1 MSVVATT
8 DVVIVGSGV
17 AGALVA
23 DRLARHGVGVVVLEA
38 GPPVDRDRAVEIF
51 RQAPAKVPESPYPS
65 TPHAPRPTVLD
76 IGVPGTGYFVQ
87 EGPEPFGSTYER
99 VVGGTTWHWLG
110 STPRLL
116 PSDLEMLT
124 RFGVGRDWPLSYDD
138 LEPFY
143 VEAERELGVAG
154 DGTEDQGSPRSAG
167 FPMPP
172 IPLSFLDTVVDRA
185 ARRIG
190 LRVLST
196 PQARNTETYND
207 RHRCVGNSNCIPIC
221 PIGAKYDA
229 VIHLD
234 RAAEHGARII
244 ADAVVHEVLVRADG
258 TARGVR
264 FRRPDGTDDEVLG
277 RAVVMAAN
285 AIETPK
291 ILLMSDGGRGIAN
304 RSGQVGQ
311 NLMDHPIALSYAL
324 SAPEEPVYPQ
334 RGPLSTAGIESPRQA
349 ATRGQ
354 RSAFRVEV
362 GNDGWRFPI
371 GDPTF
376 EFTQGPFPAL
386 REGGAA
392 LAARWR
398 DHVAHEIRFASL
410 TEQLPDRANTVTPAF
425 DLVDDIGIPRP
436 RITFSIDAYT
446 RAGLDEAQ
454 ELHERLFTAMRA
466 RERTHVPFAFGAGH
480 IMGTTIMGTSAAD
493 SVTDG
498 FGRSHDVPNM
508 WIVGSSV
515 FPTAGTANPTL
526 TLAALALRTAVA
538 LRAALPSLPAAG
550 RSAATAGA

>member
-1 MSVVATT
+1 MSVVASA

-23 DRLARHGVGVVVLEA
+23 DRLVRRGVSVVVLEA

-51 RQAPAKVPESPYPS
+51 RAASAKVPESPYPS
-65 TPHAPRPTVLD
+65 TAYAPRPSVLD
-76 IGVPGTGYFVQ
+76 IGLPGTGYFVQ
-87 EGPEPFGSTYER
+87 EGPIAFGSTYER

-116 PSDLEMLT
+116 PSDFRMKT
-124 RFGVGRDWPLSYDD
+124 QFGVGRDWPLTYAD

-143 VEAERELGVAG
+143 VQAEKEMGVAG
-154 DGTEDQGSPRSAG
+154 NGREDQGSPRSAG
-167 FPMPP
+167 FPMPEVP
-172 IPLSFLDTVVDRA
+172 ISFLDKVIDRA
-185 ARRIG
+185 ARTIG
-190 LRVLST
+190 LKVLST

-207 RHRCVGNSNCIPIC
+207 RHHCVGNSNCIPIC

-229 VIHLD
+229 MIHLD
-234 RAAEHGARII
+234 RAVNNGARLISN
-244 ADAVVHEVLVRADG
+244 AVVREVLLRADG

-264 FRRPDGTDDEVLG
+264 FRRPNGSDDEVLG

-291 ILLMSDGGRGIAN
+291 ILLMSNGGKGVAN

-311 NLMDHPIALSYAL
+311 NLMDHPIALSYGL
-324 SAPEEPVYPQ
+324 SAQNQPVYGQ
-334 RGPLSTAGIESPRQA
+334 RGPLSTAGIESPRQSA
-349 ATRGQ
+349 ARGT
-354 RSAFRVEV
+354 RSAFRVEI
-362 GNDGWRFPI
+362 GNEGWRFPI

-392 LAARWR
+392 LAAKWE

-410 TEQLPDRANTVTPAF
+410 TEQLPDRANTITPAF

-436 RITFSIDAYT
+436 RITFSIDPYT
-446 RAGLDEAQ
+446 QAGFDDAQ
-454 ELHERLFTAMRA
+454 ALHQRLFVALRA
-466 RERTHVPFAFGAGH
+466 RDTTHVPFAFGAGH
-480 IMGTTIMGTSAAD
+480 IMGTTIIGTDPST
-493 SVTDG
+493 SVADG
-498 FGRSHDVPNM
+498 FGRSHDIRNL

-515 FPTAGTANPTL
+515 FPTCGTANPTL
-526 TLAALALRTAVA
+526 TLAALALRTEVA
-538 LRAALPSLPAAG
+538 LRAALPGLPAA
-550 RSAATAGA
+550 A

>member
-1 MSVVATT
+1 MSPLATA

-23 DRLARHGVGVVVLEA
+23 DRLVRRGVSVVILEA

-51 RQAPAKVPESPYPS
+51 RRAPAKVPESPYPS
-65 TPHAPRPTVLD
+65 TAHAPRPTVLD

-116 PSDLEMLT
+116 PSDFEMRT
-124 RFGVGRDWPLSYDD
+124 RFGVGRDWPLTYAD

-143 VEAERELGVAG
+143 VRAEQEMGVAG
-154 DGTEDQGSPRSAG
+154 DGGEDQGSPRSAG
-167 FPMPP
+167 FPMPAVP
-172 IPLSFLDTVVDRA
+172 ISFLDQVVARA
-185 ARRIG
+185 ARTIG
-190 LRVLST
+190 LEVLST

-207 RHRCVGNSNCIPIC
+207 RHHCVGNSNCIPIC

-234 RAAEHGARII
+234 RAVENGARLISN
-244 ADAVVHEVLVRADG
+244 AVVHEVLLRADG

-264 FRRPDGTDDEVLG
+264 FRRPDGTDHEVIG
-277 RAVVMAAN
+277 RAVVMAAH

-291 ILLMSDGGRGIAN
+291 ILLMSDGRRGIAN

-324 SAPEEPVYPQ
+324 SAEDEPVYPQ
-334 RGPLSTAGIESPRQA
+334 RGPLSTAGIESPRQSSA
-349 ATRGQ
+349 RGQ
-354 RSAFRVEV
+354 RSAFRVEI

-376 EFTQGPFPAL
+376 EFTQGPFPRL

-392 LAARWR
+392 LAARWE
-398 DHVAHEIRFASL
+398 DHVSHELRFASL
-410 TEQLPDRANTVTPAF
+410 TEQLPDRANTITPAF
-425 DLVDDIGIPRP
+425 DMVDDIGIPRP

-446 RAGLDEAQ
+446 RAGLADAQ
-454 ELHERLFTAMRA
+454 ALHERLFGALRA
-466 RERTHVPFAFGAGH
+466 RDRTHVPFSFGAGH
-480 IMGTTIMGTSAAD
+480 IMGTTIMGTD
-493 SVTDG
+493 PTTSVADG

-508 WIVGSSV
+508 WIVGSSL
-515 FPTAGTANPTL
+515 FPTCGTANPTL
-526 TLAALALRTAVA
+526 TLAALALRTEVA
-538 LRAALPSLPAAG
+538 LNAALPGLPAAV
-550 RSAATAGA
+550 

>member
-1 MSVVATT
+1 MSVVATA

-23 DRLARHGVGVVVLEA
+23 DRLVRRGVSVVVLEA

-65 TPHAPRPTVLD
+65 TAHAPRPTVLD

-116 PSDLEMLT
+116 PSDFEMRRL
-124 RFGVGRDWPLSYDD
+124 FNVGRDWPLTYAD
-138 LEPFY
+138 LEPYY
-143 VEAERELGVAG
+143 VQAEKEMGVAG
-154 DGTEDQGSPRSAG
+154 DGRQDQGSPRSAG
-167 FPMPP
+167 FPMPAVP
-172 IPLSFLDTVVDRA
+172 ISFLDKVVRGA
-185 ARRIG
+185 ARTIG
-190 LRVLST
+190 LDVLST
-196 PQARNTETYND
+196 PQARNTVTYND
-207 RHRCVGNSNCIPIC
+207 RHHCVGNSNCIPIC

-234 RAAEHGARII
+234 RAVEKGARLIS
-244 ADAVVHEVLVRADG
+244 DAVVREVLLREDG

-277 RAVVMAAN
+277 RAVVMAAH

-291 ILLMSDGGRGIAN
+291 ILLMSNGGDGIAN
-304 RSGQVGQ
+304 SSGQVGQ

-324 SAPEEPVYPQ
+324 SAPDQPVYPQ
-334 RGPLSTAGIESPRQA
+334 RGPLSTAGIESPRQSPD
-349 ATRGQ
+349 RGL
-354 RSAFRVEV
+354 RSAFRVEI

-392 LAARWR
+392 LAARWK
-398 DHVAHEIRFASL
+398 DHVSHELRFASL
-410 TEQLPDRANTVTPAF
+410 TEQLPDRANTITPAF
-425 DLVDDIGIPRP
+425 DLLDDIGIPRP

-446 RAGLDEAQ
+446 RGGLDDAQ
-454 ELHERLFTAMRA
+454 ALHERLFGALRA

-480 IMGTTIMGTSAAD
+480 IMGTTIMGTDPRD
-493 SVTDG
+493 SVADG

-508 WIVGSSV
+508 WIVGSSL
-515 FPTAGTANPTL
+515 FPTCGTANPTL
-526 TLAALALRTAVA
+526 TLAALALRTEVA
-538 LRAALPSLPAAG
+538 LRAALPSLPPAV
-550 RSAATAGA
+550 